1 MFIVWLYT
9 KSVGLRLRK
18 NYPEFPTIME
28 AIEYGDKSGRFYT
41 IYDDENLRLI
51 DWHEIH
57 EDFTSEWF
65 YNENDLLW
73 EKLKDEAEEEDDQ

>member
-1 MFIVWLYT
+1 M
-9 KSVGLRLRK
+9 K
-18 NYPEFPTIME
+18 E
-28 AIEYGDKSGRFYT
+28 AIQYGDKSGKLYT
-41 IYDDENLRLI
+41 IYDDENSRWS

-73 EKLKDEAEEEDDQ
+73 EKLKDEEEEEVDP